1 MASRKNITLDVK
13 SVTEKGT
20 FEATLSAYGVVDLA
34 KEMTEK
40 GCFDETIREDGQ
52 SRVCLWNH
60 DGNEPIGSLELL
72 DDTDALRVLGKL
84 CLSTRRGK
92 EARDLM
98 MEGVQLG
105 MSIGYI
111 VREDYYDN
119 AGVRHLTNL
128 KLLEGSITPL
138 PCNQSCQI
146 NLASVKNAKGEKMTS
161 RYDSCKFLA
170 KLSEEDRDEA
180 IAELVALDEAEAEE
194 DEKKKAT
201 EEETPQ
207 EAPKEQEKSETEET
221 KEDEE
226 DEKSFQDLM
235 KRIET
240 FTTKLKE

>member
-1 MASRKNITLDVK
+1 MASRKNIAFDVK
-13 SVTEKGT
+13 SVTEEGT
-20 FEATLSAYGVVDLA
+20 FEGTLSAYGVVDLA
-34 KEMTEK
+34 NEMTVK

-72 DDTDALRVLGKL
+72 DDTDALRVRGKL

-98 MEGVQLG
+98 REGVQLG

-111 VREDYYDN
+111 VREDSYDN

-128 KLLEGSITPL
+128 KLLEGSITPV

-146 NLASVKNAKGEKMTS
+146 NLASVKNAKGETMS

-180 IAELVALDEAEAEE
+180 IAELVALDEAEE